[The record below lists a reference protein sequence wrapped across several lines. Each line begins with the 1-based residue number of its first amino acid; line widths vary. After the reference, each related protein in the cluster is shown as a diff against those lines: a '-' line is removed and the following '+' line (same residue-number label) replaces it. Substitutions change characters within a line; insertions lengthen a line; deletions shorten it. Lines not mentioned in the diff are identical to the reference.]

1 MLDLPPNE
9 FVVRLDVVGPQA
21 FLLRAIDQ
29 RLQLA
34 RRKAVVVDAVRL
46 VQALDQRELVL
57 RIHDLKKLRQAG
69 VTIMRA
75 QHPIAEFYRE
85 EFLKH
90 HRCLQQQR
98 PYYSESAITD
108 VEAALS
114 RVLGQLEQLSTKANA
129 PQLVSSLL
137 KKFDVV
143 TGLSAWSD
151 PKHTH

>member
-1 MLDLPPNE
+1 MPRFATDSRP
-9 FVVRLDVVGPQA
+9 
-21 FLLRAIDQ
+21 IS
-29 RLQLA
+29 
-34 RRKAVVVDAVRL
+34 
-46 VQALDQRELVL
+46 
-57 RIHDLKKLRQAG
+57 
-69 VTIMRA
+69 A
-75 QHPIAEFYRE
+75 QHPIIQFYRE

-90 HRCLQQQR
+90 QRCLEQQR

-114 RVLGQLEQLSTKANA
+114 KIINELEQLSSQEDA

-151 PKHTH
+151 PKQTH

>member
-1 MLDLPPNE
+1 MPR
-9 FVVRLDVVGPQA
+9 FVTDSRP
-21 FLLRAIDQ
+21 IS
-29 RLQLA
+29 
-34 RRKAVVVDAVRL
+34 
-46 VQALDQRELVL
+46 
-57 RIHDLKKLRQAG
+57 
-69 VTIMRA
+69 A
-75 QHPIAEFYRE
+75 QHTLTEFYRQ

-114 RVLGQLEQLSTKANA
+114 RIMGKLEQLSTQDNA

-151 PKHTH
+151 PKQTH